1 MHRDSDRL
9 ESVGVT
15 AARGDR
21 LLFSQLGFSVD
32 AGAALWVRGDNGSGK
47 TTLLRLLCGL
57 AIPHE
62 GEVRWRGQPVRRLR
76 EAFHGELLYLG
87 HAGAIKDD
95 LTARENL
102 RTAALLA
109 GRPCSGAQAAAAL
122 DAVGLGAQADL
133 PGRVL
138 SQGQRRRVAL
148 ARLHLAPLPPLLL
161 LDEPFSALDAG
172 SVDQLCATLAA
183 HLDGGGTL
191 VYSTHQSVALKA
203 AQLDLNAAPAC

>member
-1 MHRDSDRL
+1 MRL
-9 ESVGVT
+9 ESDGVT

-21 LLFSQLGFSVD
+21 LLFSELSFRVD
-32 AGAALWVRGDNGSGK
+32 AGAALWIKGDNGSGK

-57 AIPHE
+57 AIPHD

-76 EAFHGELLYLG
+76 EAYHGELLYLG

-95 LTARENL
+95 LSARENL
-102 RTAALLA
+102 VASATLG
-109 GRPCSGAQAAAAL
+109 GRPVSRAQADAAL
-122 DAVGLGAQADL
+122 DAVGLSAQAHL

-172 SVDQLCATLAA
+172 SVEQLCGTLTG
-183 HLDGGGTL
+183 HLENGGTL
-191 VYSTHQSVALKA
+191 VYSTHQSVALAA
-203 AQLDLNAAPAC
+203 AQLDLSAASAC